1 MPKPMTRRS
10 ALPYVFAAVSIPA
23 VAVVAAPSAAALRD
37 DETTTPHG
45 YGRCSACACPG
56 YVGNQN
62 VCQNCGHNYAT
73 HW

>member
-1 MPKPMTRRS
+1 MPKQMTRRS
-10 ALPYVFAAVSIPA
+10 ALPYVFAAVSIPTVA
-23 VAVVAAPSAAALRD
+23 AVVPPSAAADREVEPL
-37 DETTTPHG
+37 PHG

-56 YVGNQN
+56 YTGSQN

>member
-1 MPKPMTRRS
+1 MAKPLTRRS
-10 ALPYVFAAVSIPA
+10 ALPYLFAAASAPIAGTVTLQ
-23 VAVVAAPSAAALRD
+23 VAAAPLV
-37 DETTTPHG
+37 EGGTVPQG

-56 YVGNQN
+56 YTGSQN